1 MGAKRTGRS
10 VACLVGV
17 LIGAA
22 GCSALPAP
30 AGASLPSPVTSAEAP
45 GSSALSSAVSERW
58 ATGVGLD
65 GVQVSAGVEPD
76 WIDLASQGGGFAYI
90 NVSEGNRRL
99 NVTFADQATAA
110 RAVGLFV
117 GGLHVARPEQSSGT
131 AQGRL
136 FASAGGGWKPD
147 GRTLPGIVE
156 LGKAE
161 PDVCSGLDAAA
172 MSTWIGEFSAEYRRL
187 SGRVPVIAASAQW
200 WGTCVG
206 LDERLSDL
214 DLALRDDVVSISDA
228 DSAGATPSTD
238 GAVAEGASVAETSPA
253 EVEAADVPEV
263 PVGWDRPTL
272 WLREESDVCLVTFFG
287 TPDELDRWA
296 ASAQR

>member
-156 LGKAE
+156 FEHTRAPGSVKIRTGGDS
-161 PDVCSGLDAAA
+161 PRPGPFGSG
-172 MSTWIGEFSAEYRRL
+172 
-187 SGRVPVIAASAQW
+187 
-200 WGTCVG
+200 
-206 LDERLSDL
+206 
-214 DLALRDDVVSISDA
+214 
-228 DSAGATPSTD
+228 
-238 GAVAEGASVAETSPA
+238 
-253 EVEAADVPEV
+253 
-263 PVGWDRPTL
+263 
-272 WLREESDVCLVTFFG
+272 
-287 TPDELDRWA
+287 
-296 ASAQR
+296 